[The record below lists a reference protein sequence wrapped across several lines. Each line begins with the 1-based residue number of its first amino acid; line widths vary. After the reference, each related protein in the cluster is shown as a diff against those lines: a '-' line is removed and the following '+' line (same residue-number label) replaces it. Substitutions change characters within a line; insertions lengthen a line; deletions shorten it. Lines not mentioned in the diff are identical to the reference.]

1 MCQGTFILDTREN
14 FYRKRVVKHWNGLP
28 RKMVECLSLEV
39 IKRCV
44 DMVLKE
50 VV

>member
-28 RKMVECLSLEV
+28 GKMVESLFLEV
-39 IKRCV
+39 IKRSV
-44 DMVLKE
+44 DMVLRD